1 MNSRNRTP
9 SEYIGYALYFYFSGL
24 SLRKAA
30 DRLSSSALSK
40 ETIMFQ
46 SGIGFRNTDQRNYL
60 QPKEKMRNLL
70 LMKR

>member
-1 MNSRNRTP
+1 MNSRNRKP

-24 SLRKAA
+24 SLRKAS

-40 ETIMFQ
+40 ETMFQ

-60 QPKEKMRNLL
+60 QPKEELGNLL